1 MNRRLNQWR
10 RSVAGLL
17 ILASV
22 NANAQQGMPAQQGSS
37 GQPAAKEVHNFSL
50 QQALDY
56 AKKNSVKVKNA
67 LLDYQIQEQSNRA
80 TVSEA
85 LPQITGSIGFT
96 DYFQSPVAVA
106 PGSIEKQ
113 FNPNAQ
119 PPYPKLIPLAF
130 SVPYNANAGVTLK
143 QLLFDGQVFVGLK
156 ARQTSLDY
164 ATKAREVTEQGLRA
178 NIYKVYYQLLLS
190 KTQVSLINANIARV
204 QELQHN
210 TSEMFKNG
218 FAEKLDVDKASV
230 QLSNLQS
237 EKIQTVNMIDNGYL
251 GLKMLMGMPIRD
263 SLALTDSLT
272 YDMVRDGT
280 LGDDYK
286 YSDRRDYQLLQINK
300 QLNEFDIQRY
310 KKQRIPTASLIAN
323 YTQTGYGLDFSD
335 IYKFSFWYP
344 SSYVGLNISVP
355 IFDGFYKQANIAK
368 STLTL
373 RQTENNME
381 ALKISIDNDVR
392 QAQLNFNAALASLD
406 YEKQNMDLATSVY
419 DQTRKKF
426 EQGLGSNTEITSAQT
441 DLIQAENNYF
451 TSLYNAVAAKIDYQN
466 ATGKL

>member
-1 MNRRLNQWR
+1 M
-10 RSVAGLL
+10 SVAGLL
-17 ILASV
+17 ILAAV
-22 NANAQQGMPAQQGSS
+22 AANAQQGMQPQQGPS

-67 LLDYQIQEQSNRA
+67 LLDYQIQQQSNRA

-85 LPQITGSIGFT
+85 LPQVTGSGGYT
-96 DYFQSPVAVA
+96 DYFQVPSTLV
-106 PGSIEKQ
+106 PGI
-113 FNPNAQ
+113 FAGTPNKK
-119 PPYPKLIPLAF
+119 YTAF
-130 SVPYNANAGVTLK
+130 AFGTRNSANYGITLK
-143 QLLFDGQVFVGLK
+143 QLLFDGQVFVGLQ
-156 ARQTSLDY
+156 ARQASLDY
-164 ATKAREVTEQGLRA
+164 ASKSREVTEQALRA

-190 KTQVSLINANIARV
+190 KTQVELIDSNIARV

-218 FAEKLDVDKASV
+218 FAEKLDLDKTTV

-251 GLKMLMGMPIRD
+251 GLKMLIGMPIRD
-263 SLALTDSLT
+263 SLALTDTLT
-272 YDMVRDGT
+272 YDMVRDGS

-286 YSDRRDYQLLQINK
+286 YSDRRDYQLLLINRK
-300 QLNEFDIQRY
+300 LNEFDIERY
-310 KKQRIPTASLIAN
+310 KKQRIPTASLLAN
-323 YTQTGYGLDFSD
+323 YSQNGYGDTFRD
-335 IYKFSFWYP
+335 IYKGLFWYP
-344 SSYVGLNISVP
+344 SSYIGLNISVP
-355 IFDGFYKQANIAK
+355 IFDGFYKKANIAK

-392 QAQLNFNAALASLD
+392 QAQLNFSAALASLD
-406 YEKQNMDLATSVY
+406 YEKKNMDLAGSVY

-441 DLIQAENNYF
+441 DRIQAQNNYF
-451 TSLYNAVAAKIDYQN
+451 NALYNAVAAKVDYQN